1 VTVDD
6 YRGHLV
12 LDVGTLFFTA
22 RFGRLERVPA
32 STTPVIAA
40 VLARL
45 TKAGPDDVVLDPF
58 CGAGTNLVQ
67 VAEMSAPARL
77 LGSDLDRGALAKAR
91 ANLDARGIEAQLWQA
106 DAARLPANPHSVDR
120 IVANLP
126 FGKRAGSHAANVE
139 LYPAF
144 LRRVRSVLRP
154 TGRAVL
160 LTEEKRLLRDAVQR
174 TADLSVIKEVE
185 LESGGLHPS
194 AYVVVNRPRG
204 RARRG
209 RS

>member
-1 VTVDD
+1 
-6 YRGHLV
+6 
-12 LDVGTLFFTA
+12 
-22 RFGRLERVPA
+22 
-32 STTPVIAA
+32 
-40 VLARL
+40 
-45 TKAGPDDVVLDPF
+45 
-58 CGAGTNLVQ
+58 
-67 VAEMSAPARL
+67 
-77 LGSDLDRGALAKAR
+77 
-91 ANLDARGIEAQLWQA
+91 
-106 DAARLPANPHSVDR
+106 VDR

-174 TADLSVIKEVE
+174 TADLKVIKEVE

-194 AYVVVNRPRG
+194 SYVVVNRPRG
-204 RARRG
+204 RARRQ